1 MKSSII
7 FAVLSVCAIST
18 AFSQSP
24 IGKGGKQLNFGVGLY
39 SGAIPV
45 YVGMDFGVHP
55 DITLGPQV
63 GFDLNLE
70 YLSVAGRG
78 DYHFNT
84 ILDIPSNWDFY
95 AGLNIGFIAYFED
108 NIDDDHHHGNRRHSH
123 NHSSGVDLGL
133 QIGGRYYWSDWGINL
148 EFGGGNNLSGARFGL
163 SKRF

>member
-1 MKSSII
+1 MKNSII
-7 FAVLSVCAIST
+7 LLALAMSASVT
-18 AFSQSP
+18 GFSQSP
-24 IGKGGKQLNFGVGLY
+24 IGKGGKQVNFGVGLY
-39 SGAIPV
+39 SGAIPL

-70 YLSVAGRG
+70 YLTVAGRG

-84 ILDIPSNWDFY
+84 IMSIPDNWDFY
-95 AGLNIGFIAYFED
+95 AGLNVGFIAFFED
-108 NIDDDHHHGNRRHSH
+108 NIDEDH
-123 NHSSGVDLGL
+123 NHDHNHNHDHTSGVDLGL